1 MPQGLGGGGALAPQ
15 LLLAA
20 DGKGA
25 GPAVGGGVAGQALAL
40 VGADDSGCEARL
52 RLKRPRWMPDGE
64 ALRCKSPR

>member
-40 VGADDSGCEARL
+40 VGADDSGCEAWL

>member
-40 VGADDSGCEARL
+40 VGADGRWREAWL
-52 RLKRPRWMPDGE
+52 RLKRPR
-64 ALRCKSPR
+64 